1 MWNPFLYPLI
11 FPRIPKDNPKPPTI
25 YQILEAIVNYGKE
38 ERTGTRN
45 LAREGRNK
53 IFDFDYPLTEKISK
67 EEFETMI
74 LNKFMMRR
82 IGFETI
88 TAFKIQ
94 LCVKLNEIMP
104 MYNKMFDFL
113 DGWDIFKDG
122 EVTTRDKDYN
132 GSSNINS
139 NVNVNSN
146 NTSDRRNSEL
156 PQDEL
161 DNIKDG
167 KYMTN
172 YNLDTDDSSSNSNSA
187 SSSSD
192 RNNEHEVI
200 SRTPSDKM
208 TLYKELMNNK
218 KNIYSMIFQDLDSL
232 FYQIV

>member
-53 IFDFDYPLTEKISK
+53 IFDFDYPLTEKISN

-172 YNLDTDDSSSNSNSA
+172 YNLDTDDTSSNSNSA

>member
-192 RNNEHEVI
+192 RNNEHEVV

>member
-45 LAREGRNK
+45 LAREGRNT

-122 EVTTRDKDYN
+122 EVTIRDKDYN

-192 RNNEHEVI
+192 RNNEHEVV

>member
-11 FPRIPKDNPKPPTI
+11 FPRIPRDNPKPPTI

-53 IFDFDYPLTEKISK
+53 IFDFDYPLTENISK

-218 KNIYSMIFQDLDSL
+218 KNIYSMIFKDLDSL

>member
-11 FPRIPKDNPKPPTI
+11 FPRIPKDNPNPPTI
-25 YQILEAIVNYGKE
+25 YQILVAIVNYGKE
-38 ERTGTRN
+38 EITGTRN
-45 LAREGRNK
+45 LAREGRYK
-53 IFDFDYPLTEKISK
+53 IFDFDYPLTENISK

-146 NTSDRRNSEL
+146 NISDRRNSEL

>member
-172 YNLDTDDSSSNSNSA
+172 YNLDTDDTSSNSNSA

>member
-53 IFDFDYPLTEKISK
+53 IFDFDYPLTEKISN

>member
-45 LAREGRNK
+45 LAREGRNT

-122 EVTTRDKDYN
+122 EVTTRNKDYN

>member
-1 MWNPFLYPLI
+1 MWNPFLYPLM

-25 YQILEAIVNYGKE
+25 YQILVAIVNYGKE
-38 ERTGTRN
+38 EITGTRN
-45 LAREGRNK
+45 LAREGRYK
-53 IFDFDYPLTEKISK
+53 IFDFGYPLTDKISK

-192 RNNEHEVI
+192 KNNEHEVI